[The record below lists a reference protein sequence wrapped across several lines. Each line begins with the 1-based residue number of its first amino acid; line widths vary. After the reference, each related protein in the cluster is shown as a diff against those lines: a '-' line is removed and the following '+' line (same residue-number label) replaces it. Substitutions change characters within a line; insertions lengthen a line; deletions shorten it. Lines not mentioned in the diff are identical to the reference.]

1 MEKSVDS
8 INYIVIFR
16 YIKGGPM
23 KSFIK
28 VMKALS
34 DPGRAK
40 IMKMLQQRVMCVCEI
55 HTALGVAQSTASKH
69 LQILEDSG
77 LIASR
82 KEGLWVNYMV
92 ADGSQN
98 PYAAVMIGNIREW
111 LDNDP
116 EIKRLMDILP
126 GIRRET
132 ICGR

>member
-1 MEKSVDS
+1 
-8 INYIVIFR
+8 
-16 YIKGGPM
+16 M

-34 DPGRAK
+34 DPGRVK

-111 LDNDP
+111 LGNDP
-116 EIKRLMDILP
+116 EIKRLLDRLP

>member
-1 MEKSVDS
+1 
-8 INYIVIFR
+8 
-16 YIKGGPM
+16 M